1 MYNMILVYPSLFRP
15 ENHNKID
22 LDLLSPNEIIQIII
36 INRFV
41 WITNKDNV
49 KVGIFLVQKYDS

>member
-1 MYNMILVYPSLFRP
+1 MILVYPSLFRP

-22 LDLLSPNEIIQIII
+22 LDLLSPKEIII

-41 WITNKDNV
+41 WITNKDKV